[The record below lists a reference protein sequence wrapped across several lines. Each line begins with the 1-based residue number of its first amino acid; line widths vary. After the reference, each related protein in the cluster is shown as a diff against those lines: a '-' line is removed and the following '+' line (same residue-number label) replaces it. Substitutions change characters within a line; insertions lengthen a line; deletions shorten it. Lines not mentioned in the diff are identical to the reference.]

1 MKYSYRNGK
10 SRKAKAS
17 AANQNGA
24 ASNNGSESMKQL
36 GQQQPE
42 TAPRRKRV
50 VDPMALLDSLVLRK
64 FKALPS
70 DLQNTG
76 TKVACINAVL
86 ASHKEKCGDPARF
99 YGWILGQA
107 ALVKRTFDFM
117 TVCEQ
122 KGLKGFEQNVAEHLV
137 IEGKAVCNNI
147 RMNGL
152 ASYEGNIGMFRD
164 KLVPDAYR
172 FEQPTVES
180 SNEEKDV
187 ADE

>member
-1 MKYSYRNGK
+1 MSYYFRKGK

-17 AANQNGA
+17 AENKNGA
-24 ASNNGSESMKQL
+24 ASTNGNESAKQFN
-36 GQQQPE
+36 QQPE
-42 TAPRRKRV
+42 AKPHRKRI

-64 FKALPS
+64 FKTLPS
-70 DLQNTG
+70 DLQNTE

-152 ASYEGNIGMFRD
+152 ASYEGNLGMFRD

-172 FEQPTVES
+172 FEQPTAES
-180 SNEEKDV
+180 GNEKDS

>member
-1 MKYSYRNGK
+1 MSYYFRKGK

-17 AANQNGA
+17 AMNQNGA
-24 ASNNGSESMKQL
+24 ASNNGNESMKQF

-64 FKALPS
+64 FKTLPS
-70 DLQNTG
+70 DLQNTE

-152 ASYEGNIGMFRD
+152 ASYEGNLGMFRD

-172 FEQPTVES
+172 FEQPMAES
-180 SNEEKDV
+180 GNEKDS